1 LLDFQYGITYVTEK
15 LQMLTIIVQK
25 FKKTRLKSQK
35 RAGTQILKGSV
46 ILKKKLHFKSFLL

>member
-46 ILKKKLHFKSFLL
+46 ILNQKKIS